1 MAALSFCYSP
11 PISGQYVYY
20 NQDETSTISKLREDC
35 SKISI
40 SHGCQI
46 NVATNQTKTPSVALI
61 DTPVGYNLSM
71 TGPTEESLMKAR
83 SDLLQRCSLKI
94 KLTLQISLMPDIAHE
109 WFVDLEEK
117 FFNVKIT
124 VVQPKKHLSSLLSE
138 NPTLIEIVGFPSE
151 VEECRVRVLVL
162 LDEKRNLKTET
173 VELPLKLHYLICGR
187 KRCGLLPIIEETKT
201 NIYFPSPFCNPSQ
214 DENEEAKAHIFI
226 TGEQAQVTRVKDML
240 NKLAVQK
247 AKSMYHKDTDL
258 SARKLDWLLL
268 HRRDELRKIMH
279 DNGAYVMFPKIGSG
293 KNKVTV
299 YAENRV
305 NAERTLRALNL
316 QACNIYEA
324 FFYFSHQEN
333 TEVFGSSASLFSS
346 LPHLSTFVS
355 DLSYVSG
362 SEVVYKPELGCIEV
376 FGSERAIRN
385 AYQRLQE
392 IQFLQVF
399 HQQTIFRVES
409 SNDHR
414 DFISGKKN
422 GKINKIMRTSG
433 AKIKFAPFM
442 NDYNFFIEVE
452 SQSFTK
458 ALDGLTLLQE
468 ELPAEISFYVPE
480 SYHKRIIGVG
490 GKNIQRIMKRYGV
503 FVKFSNTEEF
513 ASLGGY
519 YNNEDNVVARTP
531 MKNQINLDNL
541 RHAVMELVQPRDR
554 NYSSKHVKIPF
565 VIHSDLIQEYQTGY
579 ITEELGKKTNTR
591 VLWPDNELG
600 CNYVTLL
607 GPEAHIPTAC
617 AMIESIVPEIYD
629 LYVPHVDT
637 FSSLILSDPFKEKIT
652 DHFLETYQMK
662 VEAKYSKN
670 QDGLV
675 RLHLKT
681 SQIDTDL
688 PKALNELL
696 AYLKGENISLSEETS
711 SRAQHLSA
719 LDPISY
725 MTHILSP
732 TNILN
737 PNTYASN
744 NNNLNPLP
752 WTPVTQDDGP
762 IPSKSSSAQSSTNS
776 AVSMPDNN
784 NIRSIFNSLPLEDP
798 VVPGYPGLTPG
809 GGIWGPSRF

>member
-20 NQDETSTISKLREDC
+20 NHDESSTISKLREDC
-35 SKISI
+35 NKISI
-40 SHGCQI
+40 SRGCQI
-46 NVATNQTKTPSVALI
+46 NLATNQTKTPSVALI

-71 TGPTEESLMKAR
+71 TGASEESLMKAR

-94 KLTLQISLMPDIAHE
+94 KLTLQISLMPDITN
-109 WFVDLEEK
+109 DLFTDLQEK
-117 FFNVKIT
+117 FFNVKIN
-124 VVQPKKHLSSLLSE
+124 VIQPKKQLSSLLSE
-138 NPTLIEIVGFPSE
+138 NPAYVEIVGSPDE
-151 VEECRVRVLVL
+151 VDECRVRVLVL

-187 KRCGLLPIIEETKT
+187 KRCGLLPIIEETTT
-201 NIYFPSPFCNPSQ
+201 NIYFPSPFYSHPH
-214 DENEEAKAHIFI
+214 DENEELKADIYI
-226 TGEQAQVTRVKDML
+226 TGEQTQVTRVKDML

-258 SARKLDWLLL
+258 SARKIDWLLL

-279 DNGAYVMFPKIGSG
+279 DNGAYIMFPTIGSG

-324 FFYFSHQEN
+324 FFHFNHQEN
-333 TEVFGSSASLFSS
+333 TEVFGSSASLFNSP
-346 LPHLSTFVS
+346 PHLATFVS
-355 DLSYVSG
+355 DLSHVSG
-362 SEVVYKPELGCIEV
+362 SEVFYKPDLGCIEV
-376 FGSERAIRN
+376 LGSERAIRN

-399 HQQTIFRVES
+399 HEQTIFRVES

-541 RHAVMELVQPRDR
+541 RHAVMELVQQRDR
-554 NYSSKHVKIPF
+554 SYTSKHVKVPF
-565 VIHSDLIQEYQTGY
+565 VLHCELIQEYQTSF
-579 ITEELGKKTNTR
+579 ITEEIIKKTNTR

-600 CNYVTLL
+600 CNCVTLL
-607 GPEAHIPTAC
+607 GPEAHIPTAFS
-617 AMIESIVPEIYD
+617 MLESVVPEIYD

-637 FSSLILSDPFKEKIT
+637 FPSLISSDAFQEKIVC
-652 DHFLETYQMK
+652 HLLETYQIK
-662 VEAKYSKN
+662 VETIYNKN
-670 QDGLV
+670 QDSLI
-675 RLHLKT
+675 RLHLKRN
-681 SQIDTDL
+681 QIETDL
-688 PKALNELL
+688 PKALNDLID
-696 AYLKGENISLSEETS
+696 YLKAENISLREETS
-711 SRAQHLSA
+711 KPQHLSA

-725 MTHILSP
+725 MTHILST

-737 PNTYASN
+737 SNTYASN
-744 NNNLNPLP
+744 NNNLNSLP

-776 AVSMPDNN
+776 ASSMPDNN